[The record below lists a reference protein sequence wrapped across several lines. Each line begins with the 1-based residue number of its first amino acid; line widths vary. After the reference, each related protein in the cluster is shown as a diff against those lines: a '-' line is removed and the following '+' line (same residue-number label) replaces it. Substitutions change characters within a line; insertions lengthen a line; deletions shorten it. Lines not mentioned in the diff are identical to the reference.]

1 MIIIKIMLDFTLLP
15 LNVTINQVSIGNKKL
30 TKTIFNQIEFR
41 DLFDENIDFIGDSI
55 IGYVK
60 DKDNRFLLWV
70 TEGKLRKTNLNKYY
84 LLRYDPGISKIR
96 ETEWFLNKV
105 RLKFD
110 LEENYHNKF
119 MECLEKPERYQELI
133 DKVKK
138 FLEGLVDRQ
147 IYL

>member
-1 MIIIKIMLDFTLLP
+1 MLDFTLLS

-41 DLFDENIDFIGDSI
+41 DFFDENIDFIGDSI

-70 TEGKLRKTNLNKYY
+70 KEGKLRKTNLNKYY
-84 LLRYDPGISKIR
+84 LLRYDPGISKIQ

-110 LEENYHNKF
+110 LEENYHNKLL
-119 MECLEKPERYQELI
+119 ECLEHPERYKELI

>member
-1 MIIIKIMLDFTLLP
+1 MINIKIMLDFTLLS

-41 DLFDENIDFIGDSI
+41 DFFDENIDFIGDSI

-70 TEGKLRKTNLNKYY
+70 KEGKLRKTNLNKYY
-84 LLRYDPGISKIR
+84 LLRYDPGISKIQ

-110 LEENYHNKF
+110 LEENYHNKLL
-119 MECLEKPERYQELI
+119 ECLEHPERYKELI

>member
-1 MIIIKIMLDFTLLP
+1 MLDFTLQS
-15 LNVTINQVSIGNKKL
+15 LNITINQVSIGNKKL

-41 DLFDENIDFIGDSI
+41 DPFDENIDFIGDSI

-60 DKDNRFLLWV
+60 DKDSRFLLWV
-70 TEGKLRKTNLNKYY
+70 KEGKLRKTNLNKYY
-84 LLRYDPGISKIR
+84 LLRYDPGISKIG

-105 RLKFD
+105 SIKFD

-119 MECLEKPERYQELI
+119 LECLEQPERYKELI

-147 IYL
+147 IFL